1 MKNLNNLPKE
11 VIAEVKNILKA
22 FDEVNVVFENGKYDV
37 STAIVIKAHYAADH
51 KFIGTFYA
59 KDVFTEAERIENY
72 INEFGDYPCNY
83 HGERDYDKL
92 HEAQQKYDRK
102 TGTITR
108 GVWKLD
114 NSGNLR
120 LVGTETIKVD

>member
-1 MKNLNNLPKE
+1 MEKLNNLPKE

-22 FDEVNVVFENGKYDV
+22 FDEVNVVFEYGKYDV
-37 STAIVIKAHYAADH
+37 STSIVLKAHYATDH

-59 KDVFTEAERIENY
+59 KDVYTEVERIENY
-72 INEFGDYPCNY
+72 INEFGDYPMNY
-83 HGERDYDKL
+83 HGDRDYDKL
-92 HEAQQKYDRK
+92 MQAKQKYDRK

-108 GVWKLD
+108 GVWKMD
-114 NSGNLR
+114 NSSNLQ